1 MSITTTEYYD
11 EFLRYYEMAKKQQ
24 EECNL
29 GKIPHMESSVG
40 DELMKH
46 VQLYDCVNRKYA
58 GFTQIVH
65 DLWHNTMPSHPYY
78 DKLHD
83 IRKPITQKFTGV
95 EGSWG
100 LTEWLYVFI
109 VHRVTGSG
117 INYAKNPSGYSNNIL
132 ADFGKCANVNDM
144 IKVVKERARTGPSFY
159 TSVGY
164 QFPAFPKPLGEY
176 KTGGNMYLCE
186 YANRLAFDLTRYLL
200 DNTKR
205 KTLRQ
210 VGEFMFVWNKTNSLR
225 VYRFQY
231 AAVIADIAD
240 FFPQLVDPSSLFY
253 YGTNAV
259 ECISYMVE
267 KNSKLKGNDL
277 LDAVVLRACE
287 DTGGVPYDIEDV
299 MCDTIRWVEN
309 YVRPGHDYNHVDRDL
324 VFSSCKI
331 NDHPYGRQKMM
342 LELGLIDSFN
352 KLDKHPSDGYVIDA
366 YGITAEQYRRRVS
379 THKLLDNYGPTA

>member
-1 MSITTTEYYD
+1 MNIETNEYYD
-11 EFLRYYEMAKKQQ
+11 EFLRYYQMAKTQQ

-29 GKIPHMESSVG
+29 GVMPYLESSV
-40 DELMKH
+40 DDDLMKNVH
-46 VQLYDCVNRKYA
+46 LYDVVNRKYA
-58 GFTQIVH
+58 GFTQILH
-65 DLWHNTMPSHPYY
+65 DLWHNNQESHPYK

-83 IRKPITQKFTGV
+83 IRKPITQKFAGV
-95 EGSWG
+95 ENTWG
-100 LTEWLYVFI
+100 LDDWIYVFI

-132 ADFGKCANVNDM
+132 ADFDSCYEIKDM
-144 IKVVKERARTGPSFY
+144 IKVIKERAKTGPSFY

-176 KTGGNMYLCE
+176 RTGGNMYLCE
-186 YANRLAFDLTRYLL
+186 YANRLADDLASFLL
-200 DNTKR
+200 AGEER

-210 VGEFMFVWNKTNSLR
+210 VGEFMFNWNKTNGLR

-267 KNSKLKGNDL
+267 KKSKLKGIDL

-299 MCDTIRWVEN
+299 MCDTIRWIEN
-309 YVRPGHDYNHVDRDL
+309 YALPGGDYDHLDRDKI
-324 VFSSCKI
+324 FSSCHI
-331 NDHPYGRQKMM
+331 QNHPFGRQKRM
-342 LELGLIDSFN
+342 LELGLINSFN
-352 KLDKHPSDGYVIDA
+352 NINVHPSDDYVLKMNKMSISEYKA
-366 YGITAEQYRRRVS
+366 IA
-379 THKLLDNYGPTA
+379 